1 MCQKGM
7 IFMCV
12 KKILSLITAISMLFA
27 INSYQVAFAESDI
40 VEFPEVTPESKISE
54 ELADQIKIRAK
65 DVYPVVMWYNNISDS
80 EVENK
85 INNKI
90 GYDISALE
98 VDYQVPSDDLLN
110 ELHQAASSTPNES
123 LEMLMH
129 KHMQLTEGSRQAEK
143 EKTDKYQSARLDIV
157 EDMVKSDTLN
167 TLKNLN
173 ISDEKIVF
181 VSRYAPMSICL
192 LTQEEIVAASKN
204 DKVEE
209 LTQYEPIKAEE
220 CTINLGTTTNTM
232 GIDKINNKLSLTGDN
247 VTIGIYETYTVVS
260 SQYSNN
266 GIKNSQVTIVG
277 TPHIS
282 EDPDSPSHSTYCAG
296 IAAGSNGVAPNAN
309 IYSAS
314 CEYDWQGFDW
324 SNYDSTNLSSLEE
337 LINRGVDVISISWG
351 SSNSASCYSNWSKYT
366 DYLIANSGVTIVCAT
381 GNNYTGYIINPSS
394 SYNCI
399 AVNGFIDS
407 YNGESVNVLNNYS
420 YKHGSGCFKPDVV
433 GPSLN
438 NGTST
443 ATPYIAGMIAL
454 MYQYKPSLS
463 AFPEATKAI
472 LIGSCHE
479 KCQKIL
485 NGTLTNHT
493 ELMTSGLTDYQ
504 GAGIPNLYRMISI
517 VSQHCYGNGVLNADN
532 NYERYVQFTQPKY
545 ESSYINVSMAYLQ
558 TNVPTDNVSGVKDD
572 YDLQLI
578 NNGVTSSSNKSTSST
593 EMIYKA
599 MSSDPSY
606 SMRIYKYSGQSNNV
620 KYAYAWST
628 DADVYYPSVGMDGM
642 YLLKNYNSGMY
653 LSLNH
658 SDYKAYQASFD
669 NIINLKWIL
678 HIGSIS
684 NGTYWLE
691 SASTGNNGIG
701 LGSAISNNN
710 YYVTD
715 GSSSATTAIILQFNK
730 DSGTY
735 TFKRTVNGSTYALGI
750 ANNSSTSGAY
760 ANWQPYNANNKS
772 QKWYLETIN
781 TRPGDVN
788 LDGVINNTDLT
799 RLNQYLAGIIAFT
812 GNLQRYNADINRDG
826 IINSIDS
833 TMLQQ
838 ILYTT

>member
-1 MCQKGM
+1 
-7 IFMCV
+7 
-12 KKILSLITAISMLFA
+12 MLFA
-27 INSYQVAFAESDI
+27 MNNYQVAFAESDI
-40 VEFPEVTPESKISE
+40 IEFPEVTPESKISE

-98 VDYQVPSDDLLN
+98 VDYQAPPDDLLN
-110 ELHQAASSTPNES
+110 ELQQAASSVPNEN
-123 LEMLMH
+123 LETLMQ
-129 KHMQLTEGSRQAEK
+129 KHMKLTEESRQAEK
-143 EKTDKYQSARLDIV
+143 EKTDKYQSARLDVV
-157 EDMVKSDTLN
+157 EDMVKSDTLS
-167 TLKNLN
+167 TLENLN

-192 LTQEEIVAASKN
+192 LTQEEVVAASEN
-204 DKVEE
+204 DNVEE
-209 LTQYEPIKAEE
+209 LTLYEPIKAEA
-220 CTINLGTTTNTM
+220 CTIDLGTTTNTM
-232 GIDKINNKLSLTGDN
+232 GIDRINNKLSLTGDN
-247 VTIGIYETYTVVS
+247 VTIGIYETGTVS
-260 SQYSNN
+260 SAYYSKY
-266 GIKNSQVTIVG
+266 GIRNSHVTIVG
-277 TPHIS
+277 TPYTS
-282 EDPDSPSHSTYCAG
+282 GDHSTYCAG
-296 IAAGSNGVAPNAN
+296 IAAGSNGVAPDAN

-314 CEYDWQGFDW
+314 CEYDWQGFNW
-324 SNYDSTNLSSLEE
+324 NEYDNAKLSSLEE
-337 LINRGVDVISISWG
+337 LIDSGVDVVSISWG
-351 SSNSASCYSNWSKYT
+351 SSNATSCYNNWSKYT

-381 GNNYTGYIINPSS
+381 GNSYTNYIINPSS

-407 YNGESVNVLNNYS
+407 CNGESVNVLNDYS

-479 KCQKIL
+479 KCQKLLL

-504 GAGIPNLYRMISI
+504 GAGIPNLYRMICI
-517 VSQHCYGNGVLNADN
+517 VSQHCYGNGVLNAN
-532 NYERYVQFTQPKY
+532 NSYERYVHFTQPKY
-545 ESSYINVSMAYLQ
+545 DSSYINVSMAYLQ
-558 TNVPTDNVSGVKDD
+558 TNVPTDTASGIKDD
-572 YDLQLI
+572 YNLELT
-578 NNGVTSSSNKSTSST
+578 NNGVTSKSNKSISST

-599 MSSDPSY
+599 MSPDSAY
-606 SMRIYKYSGQSNNV
+606 SMRIYKFSGQSSEV

-628 DADVYYPSVGMDGM
+628 DADVYYPSTEMDGM

-653 LSLNH
+653 LSLNS
-658 SDYKAYQASFD
+658 SDYKAYQTSFD
-669 NIINLKWIL
+669 NIINLNWIL
-678 HIGSIS
+678 DIDSVS

-691 SASTGNNGIG
+691 NASTYNNGIG
-701 LGSAISNNN
+701 LGNAISNNN
-710 YYVTD
+710 YYAVD

-750 ANNSSTSGAY
+750 ASSSITSGAY
-760 ANWQPYNANNKS
+760 ANWQPYSVNNKS

-788 LDGVINNTDLT
+788 LDGIINNTDFI
-799 RLNQYLAGIIAFT
+799 RLNQYLAGIIIFT
-812 GNLQRYNADINRDG
+812 GNLQQYNADINRDG
-826 IINSIDS
+826 IINSLDS
-833 TMLQQ
+833 TLLQQ
-838 ILYTT
+838 ILFAT